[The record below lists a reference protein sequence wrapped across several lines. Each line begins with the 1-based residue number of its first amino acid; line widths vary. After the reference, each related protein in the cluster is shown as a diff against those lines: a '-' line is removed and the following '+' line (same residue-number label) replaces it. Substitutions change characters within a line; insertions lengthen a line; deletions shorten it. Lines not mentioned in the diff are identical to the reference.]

1 MENPIHHVISG
12 AAYVNS
18 GYDDDG
24 THVHIRTWTVSAVH
38 SSITVLRN
46 LRSASADA
54 GIQRPIRAALFVY
67 PCTCIVINATA
78 LEHSLLG
85 KLDQLCT
92 DKVVIVSLVNGRC
105 HPEAVDFHWVDQQV

>member
-1 MENPIHHVISG
+1 MENPIHHVTSG

-24 THVHIRTWTVSAVH
+24 THVYIRTWTCTASAVR

-67 PCTCIVINATA
+67 PCTSIVTNATA

-92 DKVVIVSLVNGRC
+92 DKVVILS
-105 HPEAVDFHWVDQQV
+105 AWSMVDVIRRL